1 MTSLKTQ
8 ELRLIWKDSTGK
20 GICCYSRFSVGDE
33 TSKYKLEVQG
43 YSGNAGESLY
53 YSNNMMFSTLDQD
66 NDGKSSGSCATM
78 YRTAGWCNIFFYANP
93 NGEYADSEKTG
104 PKYIT
109 WTHWKNSWISLK
121 SIQMMIRPR
130 A

>member
-1 MTSLKTQ
+1 MLCLLSV
-8 ELRLIWKDSTGK
+8 ELVPNRKKMGCDK
-20 GICCYSRFSVGDE
+20 CCV
-33 TSKYKLEVQG
+33 KVYKAWEC
-43 YSGNAGESLY
+43 GESLY